1 MEPVLTRVCCIPS
14 KPRLAQLTAS
24 TQASETRVRA
34 TRGSLDN
41 MVRLDGG
48 PFLMGSEGADARPGD
63 GEGPVRKVTV
73 QPFAISP
80 TAVTNRQFQKFVRK
94 TGYRTEA
101 ERLGWSFVFRNH
113 VDHPEQWPATPGTPW
128 WLGVRG
134 ADWAHPEGNGSGVEA
149 RAHRP
154 VLHVSWND
162 ANAYCAWAGYRLPT
176 EAEWEFAARG
186 GLEQQTYPWGMELMP
201 GGEHRCNI
209 WHGVFPEA
217 DLGEDGFTGP
227 ADANEFEPNG
237 FGLHNMVGNAWE
249 WCADWFDT
257 TIQRGMRMRRCS
269 IRWVHRRG
277 KRA

>member
-1 MEPVLTRVCCIPS
+1 M
-14 KPRLAQLTAS
+14 A
-24 TQASETRVRA
+24 
-34 TRGSLDN
+34 
-41 MVRLDGG
+41 
-48 PFLMGSEGADARPGD
+48 
-63 GEGPVRKVTV
+63 
-73 QPFAISP
+73 
-80 TAVTNRQFQKFVRK
+80 
-94 TGYRTEA
+94 
-101 ERLGWSFVFRNH
+101 
-113 VDHPEQWPATPGTPW
+113 PW

-134 ADWAHPEGNGSGVEA
+134 ADWAHPEGYGSGVGA

-257 TIQRGMRMRRCS
+257 TWHADATVFDPVGPPAGEARVMRGGSYLCHASYCWRYRNSARTGTPPDS
-269 IRWVHRRG
+269 SSGHIGFRVVRDL
-277 KRA
+277 